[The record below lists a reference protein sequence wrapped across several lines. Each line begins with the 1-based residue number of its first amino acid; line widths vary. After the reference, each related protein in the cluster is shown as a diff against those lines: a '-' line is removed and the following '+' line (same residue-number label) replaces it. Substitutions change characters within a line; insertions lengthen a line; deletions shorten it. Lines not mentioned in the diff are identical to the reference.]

1 VTGQLEIDVTA
12 TLPGFTLELAERIP
26 LAGITVITG
35 PSGGGKTTLLRV
47 IAGLEPA
54 VRGTIRFDGADWSG
68 LAPHRRG
75 IGFVFQDVR
84 LFPHMDVAANL
95 AYGARRRGAGR
106 EMVAAVI
113 EALDLGPL
121 LHRAPQTLSGG
132 EARRVAL
139 GRALAARP
147 RLLVMD
153 EPLTGLDRAR
163 KERLQPYIARA
174 VADFGVPLLYVTH
187 GEGEITYLADRVL
200 TIAGGRAAGWQPPAP
215 RLTGRVR
222 AAGEGWIELERADAV
237 LRVEGQGRVGEIWA
251 IPLGRDLSLSTR
263 DPGATS
269 GVAVLEGR
277 ILGPEP
283 GEGAPETRPHGLETG
298 GERLTIPASWVPA
311 PLRGVEGGGPVWL
324 SLARIRA
331 RPLASA

>member
-1 VTGQLEIDVTA
+1 MNRLLEIDVRA
-12 TLPGFTLELAERIP
+12 ELPDFSLAVSARIP

-47 IAGLEPA
+47 IAGLERSA
-54 VRGTIRFDGADWSG
+54 GGAIRFDGADWSG

-75 IGFVFQDVR
+75 IGFVFQDAR

-106 EMVAAVI
+106 ETVQAVI
-113 EALDLGPL
+113 EALDLAPL

-147 RLLVMD
+147 RLLMMD

-187 GEGEITYLADRVL
+187 GEGEITFLGDRVL
-200 TIAGGRAAGWQPPAP
+200 MIAGGRVAGWQPPAP

-222 AAGEGWIELERADAV
+222 AAGEGWLELERADGV
-237 LRVEGQGRVGEIWA
+237 LRVEGQG
-251 IPLGRDLSLSTR
+251 
-263 DPGATS
+263 
-269 GVAVLEGR
+269 
-277 ILGPEP
+277 
-283 GEGAPETRPHGLETG
+283 
-298 GERLTIPASWVPA
+298 
-311 PLRGVEGGGPVWL
+311 
-324 SLARIRA
+324 
-331 RPLASA
+331 